1 MGFLDRL
8 IAFSLT
14 QRVFMLGAALVLIL
28 AGLYSAYKLPIDAF
42 PEIAP
47 TQVKII
53 MKAPGMTPE
62 EVESRIVRPLE
73 MELLGIPNQTVMR
86 ARAKYAIADITIDFT
101 DGTDIYWARQQVS
114 ERLNIVR
121 DSLPET
127 VEGGLAPISTALSE
141 VFMFTIEGDTLSLE
155 EKRSLLD
162 WTIRPALRSLPG
174 VADVNALGGRVVTYM
189 VVPDEAAMAAA
200 GVSLSDLRET
210 LEMNNRNDG
219 AGRVSDGEEALVVRT
234 VGAASGTQ
242 DLAGLVV
249 KEVNGTVVRISD
261 VARVETGSLTRY
273 GSVTRDGTGE
283 AVEGI
288 IVALRGA
295 DARTVVRGAEAK
307 LAELESS
314 FPEGVTV
321 SVFYNRAELI
331 ETAVGTV
338 SEALLIAIGLVVLL
352 LILFLGDWR
361 AALVVSLI
369 LPAAILATFL
379 LMRLFG
385 LSANLMSLG
394 GLAIAIG
401 MIVDGA
407 IVVTENSVERLREN
421 RKANSLHVIY
431 RATSEVALPTAA
443 GVFIICLVFVPLL
456 TLQGLEGKLFAPVA
470 LAIVFALG
478 SALLLAFT
486 FIPMLASYLLKP
498 KSGDD
503 TFLMRLITPGYEA
516 LLGIVLRRPSAIYT
530 VAAVSAVLAVLAY
543 QNTGKTFMPTMNEGD
558 VVMQV
563 AALPSIT
570 LNQSEAD
577 DLRIEAAILAAVPEV
592 EHVIS
597 RVGSDEL
604 GLDPMGLNESDM
616 FLQLAPRETWRGPD
630 TDWLVGEIRTVMDD
644 FVGIETAFTQPIEM
658 RVSELLTGSRG
669 DLAIKIFGPDYGTL
683 AETAGQIEAVV
694 AAVPGASDVFTT
706 SNDVSE
712 YLQID
717 IDPQRA
723 GRYGFSVVDIQDE
736 LRARLEGVLAGEIIE
751 PGRRTPILIR
761 TDPEQSGSV
770 PDFSQISLV
779 NSQGIRVPLTEIA
792 RIERVAGL
800 ASAAREN
807 ASRYA
812 VVQAFVEGR
821 DLVGFVNDAQ
831 QAVSDQVELPVGYS
845 LEFGGEFENQ
855 RRASAR
861 LSLMVPVSIVLIFVV
876 LFATLRSL
884 RQSLLILFNI
894 PFALVGGLI
903 ALSLSGEYLS
913 VPASVGLI
921 ALLGIAVLN
930 GLVLVT
936 CFNDLHALGHP
947 LEKVVRLGSNRRL
960 RPVLMTAMTAAF
972 GLAPLL
978 FANGPGSELQRP
990 LAIVVVGGLVSS
1002 TLLTL
1007 FLLPV
1012 LYRQFGADK
1021 SAASDHEGDVQWT
1034 RPYAS

>member
-8 IAFSLT
+8 IALSLT

-86 ARAKYAIADITIDFT
+86 ALAKYAIADITIDFT

-174 VADVNALGGRVVTYM
+174 VADVNALGGRVTTYM

-200 GVSLSDLRET
+200 AVGLSGLRET

-219 AGRVSDGEEALVVRT
+219 AGRVLDGEEALVVRT
-234 VGAASGTQ
+234 VGAATGTQ
-242 DLAGLVV
+242 DLAGLVI

-503 TFLMRLITPGYEA
+503 TLLMRLITPGYEA
-516 LLGIVLRRPSAIYT
+516 LLGIVLRRPSAIYA
-530 VAAVSAVLAVLAY
+530 VAVVSAVLAVLAY

-630 TDWLVGEIRTVMDD
+630 TDWLVGQIRTVMED

-717 IDPQRA
+717 IDPERA
-723 GRYGFSVVDIQDE
+723 GRYGFSIVEIQDE
-736 LRARLEGVLAGEIIE
+736 LRARLEGVMAGEIIE

-770 PDFSQISLV
+770 PEFFQISLV

-855 RRASAR
+855 RRASTR

-876 LFATLRSL
+876 LFAALRSL

-921 ALLGIAVLN
+921 ALLGVAVLN

-947 LEKVVRLGSNRRL
+947 LEKVVRLGSIRRL

-1021 SAASDHEGDVQWT
+1021 PAASGHEGDVQWT

>member
-503 TFLMRLITPGYEA
+503 TFLMRLITPGYEG

-876 LFATLRSL
+876 LFTTLRSL

-947 LEKVVRLGSNRRL
+947 LEKVVRLGSIRRL

>member
-1 MGFLDRL
+1 
-8 IAFSLT
+8 
-14 QRVFMLGAALVLIL
+14 
-28 AGLYSAYKLPIDAF
+28 LPIDAF